1 MDLQQRLARVAFWCA
16 LSSAATTVVSIA
28 ASQSLLG
35 ISLAAIILARLEW
48 RVPPHWKAIAIFM
61 ALTLLSVALSDAPK
75 AGWPQ
80 VKKFYVWLILIA
92 VASTFRR
99 LEDARLLAVAWV
111 ALATASSLRGLWQF
125 WTSLAKARAEG
136 VDFYTAYV
144 AQRITGFMS
153 HWMTFSGEMMLAL
166 LVGVALLFWG
176 GLSKRMKWAAGAC
189 LLVIATALLLAFT
202 RGMWIAAAV
211 GGLYLLWNWRK
222 WTVLLLPAAA
232 LLVLAAGPTGV
243 RDRAVSLVRPHG
255 EKDSNRHRI
264 VTFRTGLRMIAAHP
278 WFGLGPERVGPHFQE
293 YVPAE
298 LTPLPE
304 GYYGHLHN
312 IYVHYAAER
321 GVPAMLALVWFLLA
335 TLKDWVSALR
345 RAAGQREW
353 LLRAGVAALIGVMT
367 AGLFEYN
374 LGDSEVLAMTLA
386 LIAATGACLS
396 SPPAEAR

>member
-1 MDLQQRLARVAFWCA
+1 MAFWCA
-16 LSSAATTVVSIA
+16 LASAATTVVSIA

-35 ISLAAIILARLEW
+35 LSLAAIILARLEW

-80 VKKFYVWLILIA
+80 VRKFYVWLILIA

-99 LEDARLLAVAWV
+99 LEDARLLAMAWV

-125 WTSLAKARAEG
+125 WASLAKARADG

-144 AQRITGFMS
+144 AHRITGFMS

-166 LVGVALLFWG
+166 LVGVALLLWG

-202 RGMWIAAAV
+202 RGMWIAAAL
-211 GGLYLLWNWRK
+211 GGLYLLWSWRK
-222 WTVLLLPAAA
+222 WAVLLLPAAA
-232 LLVLAAGPTGV
+232 LLVLAAGPAGV
-243 RDRAVSLVRPHG
+243 RDRAVSLVQPHG

-335 TLKDWVSALR
+335 TLKDWLSALR
-345 RAAGQREW
+345 RGAGQREW

-374 LGDSEVLAMTLA
+374 LGDSEMLAMTLA

-396 SPPAEAR
+396 SPPAEAA